1 MKFSK
6 IEFGVGIFMIIGIL
20 AAVVM
25 SLKVAG
31 LVLDSASDTY
41 TVHAKF
47 DNIGSLKLRA
57 PVRIGGVVIGRVDNI
72 YLDPKDLVPVVDMSI
87 QSQYDELSSESKASI
102 LTAGIIGE
110 QYISITPGFYDEEMG
125 STYLKNGDYI
135 QDTGSAVILEDLIS
149 KFLYN
154 SSVADSADSADA
166 DADAAAAAEAAAE

>member
-6 IEFGVGIFMIIGIL
+6 TEFLVGLFMTAGIL

-25 SLKVAG
+25 ALKVAG
-31 LVLDSASDTY
+31 LVLDDSANSY

-57 PVRIGGVVIGRVDNI
+57 PVRIGGVVVGRVEGI
-72 YLDPKDLVPVVDMSI
+72 HLDSEDLVPVVDMAI
-87 QSQYDELSSESKASI
+87 YSQYNQISEESRASI

-110 QYISITPGFYDEEMG
+110 QYIGITPGFYDEDLGTE
-125 STYLKNGDYI
+125 YLKDGDYI
-135 QDTGSAVILEDLIS
+135 HDTASAVVLEDLIA

-154 SSVADSADSADA
+154 SSASDSAS
-166 DADAAAAAEAAAE
+166 EGGN